1 MSQRD
6 DNIASNG
13 TCISFVKGTSLC
25 VALPT
30 QTVTRAI
37 GKTSKFVTKAGV
49 TCWGFTEAQIAQLSK
64 EL

>member
-13 TCISFVKGTSLC
+13 TCLNFVKTSLC
-25 VALPT
+25 VALPI
-30 QTVTRAI
+30 QTVTRVI
-37 GKTSKFVTKAGV
+37 GKTSKFVTKDGV

-64 EL
+64 